1 MKILVTGAAGFI
13 ASKIM
18 AMLSA
23 RGDEVVGLDNI
34 NDYYDVRLKYGRLW
48 ENGFRSA
55 NGGVLAEIPF
65 GQMLE
70 SSTLAGARFVRMDLA
85 DKESIDKLFAT
96 EKFDKVVN
104 LAAQA
109 GVRYSITNPYAYMQ
123 SNMVG
128 FLNILEACRNN
139 SVPYLLYA
147 SSSSVYGLNSK
158 VPYSED
164 DKVDN
169 PVSLYAASKK
179 SNELMAHAYSKLYG
193 ISATGLRYFTVYGPW
208 GRPDMSPMLFA
219 RAISKGEPIKVF
231 NNGDMIRDFTYI
243 DDIPVL
249 TLCDK
254 MGMYIWDMGQ
264 ILIQNFGPIVNRA
277 ASSKLRFLVVFKEKR
292 KKIF

>member
-48 ENGFRSA
+48 ENGFRYPD
-55 NGGVLAEIPF
+55 GGVFTELPF
-65 GQMLE
+65 GCMLE

-85 DKESIDKLFAT
+85 DKESIDKLFAA

-128 FLNILEACRNN
+128 FLKAPALCPRHLEGR
-139 SVPYLLYA
+139 
-147 SSSSVYGLNSK
+147 
-158 VPYSED
+158 
-164 DKVDN
+164 
-169 PVSLYAASKK
+169 
-179 SNELMAHAYSKLYG
+179 AHQG
-193 ISATGLRYFTVYGPW
+193 VQQR
-208 GRPDMSPMLFA
+208 
-219 RAISKGEPIKVF
+219 
-231 NNGDMIRDFTYI
+231 
-243 DDIPVL
+243 
-249 TLCDK
+249 
-254 MGMYIWDMGQ
+254 
-264 ILIQNFGPIVNRA
+264 
-277 ASSKLRFLVVFKEKR
+277 
-292 KKIF
+292 